1 MSDYDKDE
9 NERLYDLYD
18 DATEEE
24 REQIDRGFSTDKDDQ
39 SEQGCIGLESGL
51 HSKSWVK

>member
-18 DATEEE
+18 DATKEE
-24 REQIDRGFSTDKDDQ
+24 REEIDRGFSTDKDD
-39 SEQGCIGLESGL
+39 
-51 HSKSWVK
+51 

>member
-18 DATEEE
+18 DDATEEE
-24 REQIDRGFSTDKDDQ
+24 REEIDRSFSSDKDD
-39 SEQGCIGLESGL
+39 
-51 HSKSWVK
+51 

>member
-24 REQIDRGFSTDKDDQ
+24 REQIDRGFSTDKDD
-39 SEQGCIGLESGL
+39 
-51 HSKSWVK
+51 